1 MTSLGEVQPCSLPV
15 SRTPISLGWS
25 TSHASP
31 AMTSPASAPPTPI
44 ASMHELQHGHLGGRI
59 LHGHPVWPQRQ
70 HRFAPLPDLRL
81 PAVHVGDQDLF
92 GQGEATPE
100 LLTGPGHSVRHL
112 RIQFFD
118 KFNSHNLSP

>member
-1 MTSLGEVQPCSLPV
+1 
-15 SRTPISLGWS
+15 
-25 TSHASP
+25 
-31 AMTSPASAPPTPI
+31 
-44 ASMHELQHGHLGGRI
+44 

-81 PAVHVGDQDLF
+81 PAVHVGDEDLF

-118 KFNSHNLSP
+118 EFNRHNLSPLIVKRYSLIVSRSTEYQLFLWLLPNNDSRIT